1 MFAVKKRILQIIP
14 TLDRAGAEKQLTLLA
29 AGLPTDEF
37 DVHVCVLTRTG
48 PLADDLEKA
57 GIPTTLIGKRWKID
71 PQAFVRLKRFVADW
85 RPDLIHSWLF
95 AANAYGRAAG
105 LWCRVKCLVA
115 GERCVDPWKGGR
127 DLAIDRYLA
136 RRTARIVTNSSGV
149 KEFYAKHGVPP
160 EKFAIIPNGVLP
172 PKPSPTPRDVL
183 LEELELPADS
193 RLVGLVGR
201 LWAQK
206 RVDDAIWAAD
216 LLKRVRDDTH
226 LLVLGDGPLRER
238 LRRFRDKVEIR
249 DRVHFLGHRDDAWRI
264 LPHFDVLWSTSA
276 YEGQSNAIMEA
287 MSHGIP
293 VVATDIAG
301 TRDLVIHDVTGRL
314 VSASKADAERRRASF
329 ARHTQQLLEDPD
341 LAAGMGQAAKQR
353 METEFSVEK
362 MVKAHV
368 DLYWDLLGGGAAG

>member
-1 MFAVKKRILQIIP
+1 MKRRILEIIP
-14 TLDRAGAEKQLTLLA
+14 TLDRAGAEKQLSLLA

-37 DVHVCVLTRTG
+37 DVHVCALTRGG
-48 PLADDLEKA
+48 PMMQDLEKSGVA
-57 GIPTTLIGKRWKID
+57 VTVIGKRWKID
-71 PQAFVRLKRFVADW
+71 PQAFLRLKRFVADW
-85 RPDLIHSWLF
+85 EPDLIHTWIF

-105 LWCRVKCLVA
+105 VWCKVKCLVA

-136 RRTARIVTNSSGV
+136 KHTAKIVTNSSGV
-149 KEFYAKHGVPP
+149 KEFYINHGLPA
-160 EKFAIIPNGVLP
+160 EKFVVIPNGILP
-172 PKPSPTPRDVL
+172 PGPSLTPREML
-183 LEELELPADS
+183 LEELGLPANAK
-193 RLVGLVGR
+193 LVGLIGR

-226 LLVLGDGPLRER
+226 LLILGDGPLRDS

-264 LPHFDVLWSTSA
+264 IPHFDVLWSTSA

-287 MSHGIP
+287 MSHGVP

-301 TRDLVIHDVTGRL
+301 TRDLVVDDVTGRL
-314 VSASKADAERRRASF
+314 ISATKADSERRRATF
-329 ARHTQQLLEDPD
+329 AKHTQQLLEAPE
-341 LAAGMGQAAKQR
+341 LAAQMGAAGKAR

-362 MVKAHV
+362 MVAAHAE
-368 DLYWDLLGGGAAG
+368 LYRELLQ